1 MPIGVSSSCLYPFSP
16 RESLET
22 IAKLGV
28 KTSEVFFNSPSEITL
43 EYAKKLNKIKNEYGI
58 DIISLHPYTSFAETV
73 MLFSEY
79 ERRFTDTLEYYKQ
92 IFEVTAEIGAGIT
105 VIHGSKLPGK
115 IKHEKY
121 FERFAKMIEAGK
133 SFGITV
139 AQENVNNHF
148 SQNPEFMKAMR
159 TYLGDDFKMIFD
171 VKQSVRAGFEP
182 LAFAKEFANEIVHV
196 HLSDHK
202 EGFDCLPPSKG
213 VFDFGALFEIMKKA
227 DYSGSYVIELYRHN
241 YGEPEELKS
250 SLDYLNGIFNA

>member
-1 MPIGVSSSCLYPFSP
+1 MPIGVSSSCLYPLSP

-43 EYAKKLNKIKNEYGI
+43 EYAKKLNKIRTDYGI
-58 DIISLHPYTSFAETV
+58 EIVSLHPFSSFAETV

-79 ERRFTDTLEYYKQ
+79 ERRFTDMLEYYKQ
-92 IFEVTAEIGAGIT
+92 IFEVTAEIGAKIT

-115 IKHEKY
+115 ITHEEY
-121 FERFAKMIEAGK
+121 FERFAKMIEEGK
-133 SFGITV
+133 KFGITV

-148 SQNPEFMKAMR
+148 SENPEFMKAMR
-159 TYLGDDFKMIFD
+159 AYLGDDFKMIFD
-171 VKQSVRAGFEP
+171 VKQSARAGFEP
-182 LAFAKEFANEIVHV
+182 LSFAKEFAKEIVHV

-213 VFDFGALFEIMKKA
+213 IFDFGALFDIMKKA
-227 DYSGSYVIELYRHN
+227 NYNGNYVIELYRHN
-241 YGEPEELKS
+241 YGEPSELVTA
-250 SLDYLNGIFNA
+250 LNYLNEVFNA